1 MRARGEV
8 VTEVAE
14 GSLDGTEDLVVGE
27 IDEFVGE
34 AFEEVVGRPPQ
45 GLKELLTPRF
55 ASLRGRVR
63 SRSGFVQRGNLPGV
77 RSIVARS
84 AGSIFP

>member
-1 MRARGEV
+1 
-8 VTEVAE
+8 
-14 GSLDGTEDLVVGE
+14 
-27 IDEFVGE
+27 
-34 AFEEVVGRPPQ
+34 
-45 GLKELLTPRF
+45 LLTPRF